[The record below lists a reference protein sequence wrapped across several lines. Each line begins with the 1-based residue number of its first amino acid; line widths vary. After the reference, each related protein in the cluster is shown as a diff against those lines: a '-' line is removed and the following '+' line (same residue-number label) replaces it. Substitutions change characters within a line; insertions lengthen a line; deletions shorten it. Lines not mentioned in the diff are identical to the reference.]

1 MLNRSWDD
9 FMNEARNETSHG
21 LDRRLRVIEIAK
33 NLFDKVDHFNELT
46 EDERKFIAGIPNKL
60 DIDGAENWGYFG
72 SMMGAGI
79 FKNKIKEN
87 DRNVSKALDQ
97 IPLSGQITKKHY
109 ENYIKYFT
117 QTFTGNYIATATRL
131 L

>member
-1 MLNRSWDD
+1 M
-9 FMNEARNETSHG
+9 
-21 LDRRLRVIEIAK
+21 K
-33 NLFDKVDHFNELT
+33 
-46 EDERKFIAGIPNKL
+46 
-60 DIDGAENWGYFG
+60 
-72 SMMGAGI
+72 GAGI

-131 L
+131 LCMKRPDTFVCFDSKNRSTLCKDFGIIQSEMDYERYWDDIVERIYDSHWWQNPNPKNDRTRN